1 MASADRVLII
11 GWDSAPPDLVLERWP
26 GELPNLRRLMSQG
39 CYGPLRSTDPPITV
53 PAWTSMMSSRNPGQL
68 GFYGFR
74 NRRVG
79 EYEGKWIATSQA
91 VKVPRA
97 WEILSDAAKRCCVLN
112 VPQTYPVKPLNG
124 AMISCFLTPSNESEY
139 TFPPELKAEVERVAD
154 GYIIDCE
161 GFRTEDKR
169 GLLEQIHAMTEKRFR
184 VAKWLLSERGPWDF
198 FMMVEMGPDRLHH
211 GFWSY
216 TDPQHRKY
224 EPGNEFESC
233 VLDYYKI
240 LDAQLGELV
249 ELAGPGTLVLVVSD
263 HGTKRMEG
271 SLNVNDWLRREGL
284 LVLKEEPEAVT
295 GFHEKNVDWSRT
307 VAWAWGGY
315 YSRIFLNVA
324 GREPQGVVAPGEYES
339 VRDDLARR
347 LEAIPDD
354 RGRKMATRALR
365 PQELFTGP
373 YVADAPDLFV
383 YFDDLYWRAGQ
394 DVGHDGLHSFDTEI
408 GPDDSVHDY
417 QGIFV
422 MSRPGQQRGQ
432 RLEGLDLRD
441 VAPTVL
447 EALGVPVPGEMEGKV
462 VR

>member
-1 MASADRVLII
+1 MPSPDRVLLI
-11 GWDSAPPDLVLERWP
+11 GWDSAPPDPVLERWP

-97 WEILSDAAKRCCVLN
+97 WEILSDAGKRCCVLN

-169 GLLEQIHAMTEKRFR
+169 GLLQQIHAMTEKRFR

-224 EPGNEFESC
+224 VPGNEFESC
-233 VLDYYKI
+233 VLDYYKV

-284 LVLKEEPEAVT
+284 LVLKQEPQEVVR
-295 GFHEKNVDWSRT
+295 FEEKNVDWSRT
-307 VAWAWGGY
+307 TAWAWGGY
-315 YSRIFLNVA
+315 YCRIFLNVA

-447 EALGVPVPGEMEGKV
+447 DALGVPVPGEMEGKV
-462 VR
+462 VP